1 MPTQPQFPPLLT
13 GHQAPAGTRILPRA
27 VKGAAAGKLGAGD
40 IVWRADP
47 ERMEFAL
54 VMEPEVDRQRCYEML
69 FVTMVSLGDALGAIC
84 PPEVAVTYGWPSSLL
99 MNGADV
105 GVVQLAMPEGVNAAP
120 PDYLVAGV
128 QVEMRPALSDP
139 NPGLDKDKTTLW
151 DEGCAEVSS
160 SALLEAAARHLV
172 NWIHNWSEDGFKPV
186 HEAWWG
192 RIDEKSPFSRA
203 LPAPDGD
210 LVGLD
215 AQGNGL
221 IKAAGKTS
229 LFDIAE
235 GLALAKQSSE
245 A

>member
-1 MPTQPQFPPLLT
+1 MPAGPRFPPLLT
-13 GHQAPAGTRILPRA
+13 GYPAPEGTRILPRA
-27 VKGAAAGKLGAGD
+27 VKGAVAGKLGAGD
-40 IVWRADP
+40 IVWRANP

-54 VMEPEVDRQRCYEML
+54 VLEPEVDRQRCYEML
-69 FVTMVSLGDALGAIC
+69 FVTMVALGDALGAIC

-105 GVVQLAMPEGVNAAP
+105 GAVALAMAEGADESA

-128 QVEMRPALSDP
+128 HVEMRPALSDP
-139 NPGLDKDKTTLW
+139 NPGMDKDRTTLW
-151 DEGCAEVSS
+151 DEGCGEVSS
-160 SALLEAAARHLV
+160 GALLESAARHLV

-192 RIDEKSPFSRA
+192 RIDEKTRLSRA
-203 LPAPDGD
+203 LPAQDGE

-221 IKAAGKTS
+221 IKTAVATR
-229 LFDIAE
+229 LFEIAD
-235 GLALAKQSSE
+235 GLAQAERKGGS
-245 A
+245 